1 MKSNATRTQAVCL
14 GLPHLPS
21 PPPSNHAPSLL
32 LRVLG
37 RLRGMPFA
45 LAGVVVSVIFEW
57 VVVRLFLG
65 YEDGTNTVGDVAK
78 VAITG

>member
-1 MKSNATRTQAVCL
+1 
-14 GLPHLPS
+14 
-21 PPPSNHAPSLL
+21 
-32 LRVLG
+32 
-37 RLRGMPFA
+37 MPFA
-45 LAGVVVSVIFEW
+45 LAGVVVSVVFEW